1 MADTAAPASPMGQI
15 LQSLPMQTMFAAPVM
30 AAIDCHTAACEKVV
44 EFITKVGFNEDKTV
58 RMVRFEY
65 TEAQMD
71 TAGNPT
77 GQNIQRVIDLPFIA
91 TVPIPSL
98 GVDKM
103 TVDFDMQVDTSDSS
117 TTSNEASASLEGS
130 VGFAWWKVSFKG
142 SYTHKS
148 EQVRKTDTRAR
159 YTVHLEVAR
168 QDPPE
173 ALMRVI
179 DAITNA
185 STRPLPKAKAPA
197 PAGAA
202 SGGGK

>member
-1 MADTAAPASPMGQI
+1 MPDAAAPASPMGQI

-44 EFITKVGFNEDKTV
+44 EFITKVGFNADKTV

-65 TEAQMD
+65 TEAQLD
-71 TAGNPT
+71 TAGNAT
-77 GQNIQRVIDLPFIA
+77 GNNIQRVIDLPFIA
-91 TVPIPSL
+91 TVPIPAL
-98 GVDKM
+98 GVEKM
-103 TVDFDMQVDTSDSS
+103 TVDFDMQVDTSDSQ
-117 TTSNEASASLEGS
+117 TTSDEASASLEGT

-168 QDPPE
+168 QEPPE

-185 STRPLPKAKAPA
+185 SARPLPKAKAPA
-197 PAGAA
+197 PATVPGA
-202 SGGGK
+202 GK

>member
-1 MADTAAPASPMGQI
+1 MGQI

-30 AAIDCHTAACEKVV
+30 AAIDCHAAACQKVV
-44 EFITKVGFNEDKTV
+44 DFITNVGFNADKTV

-65 TEAQMD
+65 TEAQLD

-98 GVDKM
+98 GVDKV
-103 TVDFDMQVDTSDSS
+103 TVDFDMQVDTSDSQ
-117 TTSNEASASLEGS
+117 TSSDEASASLEGS

-159 YTVHLEVAR
+159 YTVHLEVTR
-168 QDPPE
+168 QEPPE

-185 STRPLPKAKAPA
+185 STRPLPKSKAPA
-197 PAGAA
+197 PATTPAV
-202 SGGGK
+202 GGGK